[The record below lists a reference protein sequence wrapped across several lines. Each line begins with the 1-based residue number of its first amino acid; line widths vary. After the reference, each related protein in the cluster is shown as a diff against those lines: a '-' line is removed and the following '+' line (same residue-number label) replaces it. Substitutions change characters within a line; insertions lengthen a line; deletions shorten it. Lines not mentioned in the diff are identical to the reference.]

1 MEISIKEAR
10 QKALKILADA
20 EESRSEVVS
29 EAKPKSRASWFNI
42 RWIDEAW
49 TREELKKAVEIQTAL
64 AWWFAQNDPGTPIP
78 DWGYLFDPIDKAEIL
93 ELWDDWNAER
103 TAE

>member
-1 MEISIKEAR
+1 MTTVDPS
-10 QKALKILADA
+10 
-20 EESRSEVVS
+20 V
-29 EAKPKSRASWFNI
+29 KPKNRASWFNI
-42 RWIDEAW
+42 RWIDESW
-49 TREELKKAVEIQTAL
+49 TMEELKKAVEVQTAL